1 MVKGVLV
8 ALGIVAVSFLIPIVH
23 FVAVP
28 ASPFIGGY
36 FGISYASSNSGS
48 YASRGL
54 IFGALLGLAVLAL
67 SALVAGII
75 TVLVGPGPRIL
86 MVMWLGVGI
95 FTLYTTSMSALGAMY
110 SGLKANR

>member
-8 ALGIVAVSFLIPIVH
+8 ALGIIVVSFLIPFVH
-23 FVAVP
+23 LVAVP

-36 FGISYASSNSGS
+36 FGISYASSHQGS

-67 SALVAGII
+67 FALLAGII
-75 TVLVGPGPRIL
+75 TVWVGPSQRIL
-86 MVMWLGVGI
+86 VVMWLGVGI

-110 SGLKANR
+110 SSLKAGR

>member
-8 ALGIVAVSFLIPIVH
+8 ALGIIVVSFLIPIVH

-36 FGISYASSNSGS
+36 FGISYAGSHSGS
-48 YASRGL
+48 YASQGL
-54 IFGALLGLAVLAL
+54 IFGALLGLVVLAL

-75 TVLVGPGPRIL
+75 IVWVGPSQRIL
-86 MVMWLGVGI
+86 VVMWLGIGI
-95 FTLYTTSMSALGAMY
+95 FALYTTSMSALGAMY
-110 SGLKANR
+110 SRLKANR

>member
-8 ALGIVAVSFLIPIVH
+8 ALGIIVVSFLIPIVH

-36 FGISYASSNSGS
+36 FGISYAGSDSRS

-67 SALVAGII
+67 AALVAGII
-75 TVLVGPGPRIL
+75 TVLVGPGRRIL

-95 FTLYTTSMSALGAMY
+95 FTLYTTSLSALGAMY
-110 SGLKANR
+110 SSLKANR

>member
-1 MVKGVLV
+1 MFKGVLV
-8 ALGIVAVSFLIPIVH
+8 ALGIIAVSFLIPIVH

-36 FGISYASSNSGS
+36 FGISYAGPGSGS
-48 YASRGL
+48 YAGRGL

-75 TVLVGPGPRIL
+75 MVLVDPSRRIL